1 MKVLERKLNLYVPH
15 INLVKVTGEVAIPQK
30 ALTKIEDRVSNAR
43 FSIMIT
49 EKRKFQK
56 ILLIDDAIGSGATIN
71 ETALKLKANGLAKSI
86 VGLAITG
93 SFKGFDVIQEV

>member
-1 MKVLERKLNLYVPH
+1 
-15 INLVKVTGEVAIPQK
+15 VTGEVAIPQK

-86 VGLAITG
+86 VGLAVTG